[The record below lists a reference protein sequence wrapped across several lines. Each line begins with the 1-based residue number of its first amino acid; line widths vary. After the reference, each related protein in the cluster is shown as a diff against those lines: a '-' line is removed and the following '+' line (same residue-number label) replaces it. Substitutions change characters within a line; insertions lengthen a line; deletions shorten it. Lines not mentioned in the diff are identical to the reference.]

1 MNKNQR
7 IIISELLKMKSS
19 ITSQDLSLKLG
30 ISSKTV
36 LRCLNSLKEE
46 CNTNGAIISMK
57 PGEGILLKITDIKL
71 FNIFLENTYRLKDIP
86 NTPEERLD
94 YLMHLL
100 LYTSEYIKTVD
111 IAESLY
117 ISQSRLRTD
126 IKDIKDILKK
136 FNLQIINKPN
146 YGIKIEGTEK
156 DRRSCIAEFY
166 TKRQIY
172 SEDNSSKGN
181 DNYNIML
188 NDVISK
194 VLFEKNIT
202 MSHISLQSLTINS
215 LITVERIKS
224 GNIISFSKD
233 ITSRV
238 KDTIDYEVAL
248 SLCKSIETK
257 FNVNIPDDEICYLT
271 QHLLGKKN
279 LDFTPDLS
287 NVNVT
292 KEVNVA
298 LNLILKSIFNETR
311 IDFYNDTELK
321 TNLLLHLV
329 PFLERAH
336 NNMMINNP
344 IIDDI
349 KNKYCF
355 AYEIS
360 TIGLSA
366 ICRQFNFSITED
378 EIGFFALHFILALE
392 RKKDV
397 ISPSNILIVCST
409 GRATSQL
416 LAYQIEKKFGHR
428 LNKIQIVEAHM
439 LEHID
444 LDLYDFIFSTV
455 PINES
460 LSNKVYRINT
470 LLNDEDFNIIED
482 CIIKSRAKLNI
493 KNILNNNLFFNNIDA
508 SSKEDALKIMI
519 NKIRKHKDL
528 PSTFYSSVLE
538 REGFASTELDN
549 LIAIPHPNR
558 TLGSDSFIA
567 IGILKKPIFWD
578 KKTVQIIFLIS
589 SVNSDNQNLHDFYE
603 GLIKIVNDKKVI
615 YNFLQNPNYNELVNI
630 LEIC

>member
-46 CNTNGAIISMK
+46 CINNGAIIFMK
-57 PGEGILLKITDIKL
+57 PGEGILLKITDHNL
-71 FNIFLENTYRLKDIP
+71 FNNFLENTCKLNDIP
-86 NTPEERLD
+86 STPEERLD
-94 YLMHLL
+94 YLLHLL
-100 LYTSEYIKTVD
+100 LYSCDYIKTSD
-111 IAESLY
+111 IAETLY

-126 IKDIKDILKK
+126 IKDIKNILKK
-136 FNLQIINKPN
+136 YNLQIVNKPN

-156 DRRSCIAEFY
+156 HRRACMAEFY
-166 TKRQIY
+166 RKRQQ
-172 SEDNSSKGN
+172 SNHH

-188 NDVISK
+188 NNVISK
-194 VLFEKNIT
+194 VLFEKNIK
-202 MSHISLQSLTINS
+202 MSNVSLESLTINS

-224 GNIISFSKD
+224 GNIISLSND
-233 ITSRV
+233 ISSRV
-238 KDTIDYEVAL
+238 KDTIDYKVAL
-248 SLCKSIETK
+248 SLCESIENI
-257 FNVNIPDDEICYLT
+257 FGINIPNDEVCYLT

-287 NVNVT
+287 NINVT
-292 KEVNVA
+292 TEVTIA
-298 LNLILKSIFNETR
+298 LNLILKNIFNETR
-311 IDFYNDTELK
+311 IDFYNDAELK

-355 AYEIS
+355 AYEIA

-366 ICRQFNFSITED
+366 VCRKFNLSINED

-392 RKKDV
+392 RKNDV

-416 LAYQIEKKFGHR
+416 LAYQVQKKFGHK

-455 PINES
+455 PVKES

-493 KNILNNNLFFNNIDA
+493 KNILDNNLFFNNIDA

-519 NKIRKHKDL
+519 KKVRKYKDI
-528 PSTFYSSVLE
+528 PNTFYSSVIE

-549 LIAIPHPNR
+549 LIAIPHPNQ
-558 TLGSDSFIA
+558 TLGKDSFIA

-589 SVNSDNQNLHDFYE
+589 SVNSDNQHLHDFYE
-603 GLIKIVNDKKVI
+603 GLIKIINNKKVI

-630 LEIC
+630 LENC